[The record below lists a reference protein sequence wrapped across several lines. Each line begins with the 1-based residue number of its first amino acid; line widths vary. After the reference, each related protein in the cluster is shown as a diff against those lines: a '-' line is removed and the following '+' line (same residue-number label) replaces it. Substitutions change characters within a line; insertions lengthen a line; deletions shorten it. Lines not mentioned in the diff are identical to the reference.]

1 MRLPQGLFVFR
12 ALSFKK
18 VDTKLVLTGSSE
30 EKKKKNSADI
40 LYRTLLE
47 LMTKPSEMCCIDRRQ
62 RSTMELK

>member
-30 EKKKKNSADI
+30 GKKKKKTALTYSIA
-40 LYRTLLE
+40 L
-47 LMTKPSEMCCIDRRQ
+47 SW
-62 RSTMELK
+62 S

>member
-30 EKKKKNSADI
+30 EKKKKKQRWHTLSHSPGADDKALGDV
-40 LYRTLLE
+40 LYR
-47 LMTKPSEMCCIDRRQ
+47 P
-62 RSTMELK
+62 